1 MSLSNPTREE
11 REWMDAC
18 KRLGCTVCIL
28 TGLGNTPADFHHM
41 LKNGK
46 RISHLHGFGLC
57 PTHHDSGLN
66 SGLHVSRHPWRIKFE
81 RRYGTEQSLLE
92 KTRELLGVTA

>member
-1 MSLSNPTREE
+1 MSLQNPTREE
-11 REWMDAC
+11 REYMGAC

-41 LKNGK
+41 LKNGR

-66 SGLHVSRHPWRIKFE
+66 TPDFVSRHPWKKEFE
-81 RRYGTEQSLLE
+81 ARFGTEQELLE